1 MQPKDADSLGATP
14 RASSRCILFFKRAK
28 TSLTQNLLRLALI
41 LASLGGS
48 LGASASEPQDERW
61 YQVEVIVFKRL
72 NAPVDAPASG
82 VLSPTFPQPLF
93 AVSPH
98 EMSAAQP
105 MLIEQAL
112 YLDQS
117 GGLSGLPKDLSPIQ
131 PVPPTASTIFK
142 FAPFADGPR
151 YRALVLAHA
160 QQRLKG
166 LQQDSLAPIKDTLV
180 DPQTLAIQAVLSQ
193 ESFAFRA
200 VADADRNL
208 AGAARSIRRSKDYR
222 MLLHQSW
229 TQPIDAQSTAILLQ
243 GGDQFGDQFELEGT
257 LSVRRSRFLH
267 VETDLWLTRF
277 EATGSMQDPF
287 QDHPMAETYPALLL
301 AATRGLNHEPG
312 YRYHMA
318 QQRRLRSNEVH
329 YLDHPQF
336 GIIIE
341 IRPAD
346 AARAL

>member
-1 MQPKDADSLGATP
+1 LQPNDADSPGIKP
-14 RASSRCILFFKRAK
+14 RASSRRVFFALAK
-28 TSLTQNLLRLALI
+28 TSLAQDLLRLALI
-41 LASLGGS
+41 TASLGGS

-72 NAPVDAPASG
+72 NAPVDAPTSSA
-82 VLSPTFPQPLF
+82 LSPTFPQPLF

-98 EMSAAQP
+98 EISEAQP

-117 GGLSGLPKDLSPIQ
+117 GGLSGLPSDLSPIE
-131 PVPPTASTIFK
+131 PVTRAATTIFK
-142 FAPFADGPR
+142 FAPFAEGPR

-166 LQQDSLAPIKDTLV
+166 LQQDTLAPIEDTLI
-180 DPQTLAIQAVLSQ
+180 DPQTVAIQAVLSQ

-287 QDHPMAETYPALLL
+287 QDHPMAEVYPALLL
-301 AATRGLNHEPG
+301 AAARGLNHEPG

-341 IRPAD
+341 IRPAE

>member
-1 MQPKDADSLGATP
+1 MQPKDADSPGATP
-14 RASSRCILFFKRAK
+14 RASSRCILFTRAK

-131 PVPPTASTIFK
+131 PVPPHCEHHI
-142 FAPFADGPR
+142 
-151 YRALVLAHA
+151 
-160 QQRLKG
+160 
-166 LQQDSLAPIKDTLV
+166 
-180 DPQTLAIQAVLSQ
+180 
-193 ESFAFRA
+193 
-200 VADADRNL
+200 
-208 AGAARSIRRSKDYR
+208 
-222 MLLHQSW
+222 
-229 TQPIDAQSTAILLQ
+229 
-243 GGDQFGDQFELEGT
+243 
-257 LSVRRSRFLH
+257 
-267 VETDLWLTRF
+267 
-277 EATGSMQDPF
+277 
-287 QDHPMAETYPALLL
+287 
-301 AATRGLNHEPG
+301 
-312 YRYHMA
+312 
-318 QQRRLRSNEVH
+318 
-329 YLDHPQF
+329 
-336 GIIIE
+336 
-341 IRPAD
+341 
-346 AARAL
+346 

>member
-1 MQPKDADSLGATP
+1 MRPKDADLLWATRRVSLRGRFPAHS
-14 RASSRCILFFKRAK
+14 AAGLSQ
-28 TSLTQNLLRLALI
+28 SLRRLALVMV
-41 LASLGGS
+41 SLTGS
-48 LGASASEPQDERW
+48 LGVGASETQDERW

-72 NAPVDAPASG
+72 NAPLSAPSSG
-82 VLSPTFPQPLF
+82 ALSPKFPQPLF

-98 EMSAAQP
+98 EMQAAKP

-112 YLDQS
+112 YLDES
-117 GGLSGLPKDLSPIQ
+117 AGSTGLSEDLPSADPA
-131 PVPPTASTIFK
+131 TRAATTTFK
-142 FAPFADGPR
+142 FARFAEGPR
-151 YRALVLAHA
+151 YRALVQAHA
-160 QQRLKG
+160 EQRLQA
-166 LQQDSLAPIKDTLV
+166 LQQDNVTPVEQTLV
-180 DPQTLAIQAVLSQ
+180 DPQTLAIQAVLAQ

-222 MLLHQSW
+222 MLLHDSW

-257 LSVRRSRFLH
+257 LSVRRTRFLH

-277 EATGSMQDPF
+277 EATGSLADPF
-287 QDHPMAETYPALLL
+287 QDHPIAKIYPALIL
-301 AATRGLNHEPG
+301 AAARGQSHEPS
-312 YRYHMA
+312 YRYHLA

-336 GIIIE
+336 GVIIE
-341 IRPAD
+341 IRPAA

>member
-1 MQPKDADSLGATP
+1 MQPNDADSPGAKP
-14 RASSRCILFFKRAK
+14 RASSRRTFFALAK
-28 TSLTQNLLRLALI
+28 TLAQDLLRLALI
-41 LASLGGS
+41 TASLGGS

-72 NAPVDAPASG
+72 NAPVDAPTSSA
-82 VLSPTFPQPLF
+82 LSPTFPQPLF

-98 EMSAAQP
+98 EISEAQP

-117 GGLSGLPKDLSPIQ
+117 GGLSGLPSDLSPIE
-131 PVPPTASTIFK
+131 PVTRAATTIFK
-142 FAPFADGPR
+142 FAPFAEGPR

-166 LQQDSLAPIKDTLV
+166 LQQDRLAPIEDTLI
-180 DPQTLAIQAVLSQ
+180 DPQTVAIQAVLSQ

-208 AGAARSIRRSKDYR
+208 EGAARSIRRSKDYR
-222 MLLHQSW
+222 LLLHQSW

-257 LSVRRSRFLH
+257 LSVRRNRFLH

-277 EATGSMQDPF
+277 EATGSMQDPY
-287 QDHPMAETYPALLL
+287 QDHPMAEVYPALLL

-341 IRPAD
+341 IRPAE

>member
-1 MQPKDADSLGATP
+1 
-14 RASSRCILFFKRAK
+14 
-28 TSLTQNLLRLALI
+28 
-41 LASLGGS
+41 
-48 LGASASEPQDERW
+48 
-61 YQVEVIVFKRL
+61 V
-72 NAPVDAPASG
+72 
-82 VLSPTFPQPLF
+82 
-93 AVSPH
+93 
-98 EMSAAQP
+98 
-105 MLIEQAL
+105 
-112 YLDQS
+112 
-117 GGLSGLPKDLSPIQ
+117 
-131 PVPPTASTIFK
+131 
-142 FAPFADGPR
+142 
-151 YRALVLAHA
+151 
-160 QQRLKG
+160 
-166 LQQDSLAPIKDTLV
+166 
-180 DPQTLAIQAVLSQ
+180 AIQAVLSQ

-208 AGAARSIRRSKDYR
+208 EGAARSIRRSKDYR
-222 MLLHQSW
+222 LLLHQSW

-287 QDHPMAETYPALLL
+287 QDHPMAEVYPALLL
-301 AATRGLNHEPG
+301 AAARGLNHEPG

-341 IRPAD
+341 IRPAE